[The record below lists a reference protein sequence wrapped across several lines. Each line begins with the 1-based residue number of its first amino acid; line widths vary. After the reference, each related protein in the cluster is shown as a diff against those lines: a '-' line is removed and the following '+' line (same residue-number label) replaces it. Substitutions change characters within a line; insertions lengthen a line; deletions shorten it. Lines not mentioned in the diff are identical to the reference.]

1 MLSKVIAIAQ
11 QKGGT
16 GKTTLAVHLALAF
29 IKYHN
34 LKVAIIDTDPQGSLG
49 KWFMIRTEKKI
60 SNDNLTFKTASL
72 WGAQYES
79 KTLKN
84 DNDIVI
90 IDTPPKIESDARPSI
105 EAADLVLIPMAAS
118 HVDFW
123 ATGAIVE
130 IAKKANKKILI
141 QINRSN
147 QRSKLITKTNDFIKS
162 LNFKTASLWG
172 AQYESKI
179 LKKDHDVIII
189 DTPPKIESDARPS
202 IEAADLVLIPVTPS
216 HVDFWATEAIVEI
229 AKKANKKILIQI
241 NRANQ
246 RSKLIS
252 KTNEYI
258 KSINVSSTNTI
269 IGNRQIYASSMGEG
283 KTAVE
288 KQKKSNAVEEM
299 KKLSDQILE
308 ELK

>member
-1 MLSKVIAIAQ
+1 MLSKVITISQ

-16 GKTTLAVHLALAF
+16 GKTPLAVHLALAF
-29 IKYHN
+29 IKYDN

-49 KWFMIRTEKKI
+49 KWFVIRSEKKV

-79 KTLKN
+79 KTLKK

-105 EAADLVLIPMAAS
+105 EASDLVIIPM
-118 HVDFW
+118 
-123 ATGAIVE
+123 
-130 IAKKANKKILI
+130 
-141 QINRSN
+141 
-147 QRSKLITKTNDFIKS
+147 
-162 LNFKTASLWG
+162 
-172 AQYESKI
+172 
-179 LKKDHDVIII
+179 
-189 DTPPKIESDARPS
+189 
-202 IEAADLVLIPVTPS
+202 TPS
-216 HVDFWATEAIVEI
+216 HVDFWATEAIIEI
-229 AKKANKKILIQI
+229 AKKAKKKILIQI
-241 NRANQ
+241 NRANR

-258 KSINVSSTNTI
+258 NSINVSATKTI
-269 IGNRQIYASSMGEG
+269 IGHRQIYASSMGEG

-288 KQKKSNAVEEM
+288 KQKKGNAVEEI
-299 KKLSDQILE
+299 KELSGQILL

>member
-1 MLSKVIAIAQ
+1 MLSKVITISQ

-16 GKTTLAVHLALAF
+16 GKTTLAVHLAMAF

-49 KWFMIRTEKKI
+49 KWFMIRAEKKV
-60 SNDNLTFKTASL
+60 SNENLTFKTASL

-84 DNDIVI
+84 DHDIVI

-130 IAKKANKKILI
+130 IAKKANKKILA
-141 QINRSN
+141 QINRSS
-147 QRSKLITKTNDFIKS
+147 QRSKLIDKTKDFIKS
-162 LNFKTASLWG
+162 L
-172 AQYESKI
+172 
-179 LKKDHDVIII
+179 
-189 DTPPKIESDARPS
+189 
-202 IEAADLVLIPVTPS
+202 DLQS
-216 HVDFWATEAIVEI
+216 TE
-229 AKKANKKILIQI
+229 
-241 NRANQ
+241 
-246 RSKLIS
+246 
-252 KTNEYI
+252 
-258 KSINVSSTNTI
+258 TI
-269 IGNRQIYASSMGEG
+269 IGNRQIYTSSMGEG

-288 KQKKSNAVEEM
+288 KQKKGNAVDEI
-299 KKLSDQILE
+299 KKLSEQILL
-308 ELK
+308 ELNQ

>member
-1 MLSKVIAIAQ
+1 MLSKVITISQ

-49 KWFMIRTEKKI
+49 KWFMIREEKKL

-79 KTLKN
+79 KTLKK

-105 EAADLVLIPMAAS
+105 ESADLVLIPMAAS

-147 QRSKLITKTNDFIKS
+147 QRSKLISKTNDFIKS
-162 LNFKTASLWG
+162 LNLS
-172 AQYESKI
+172 
-179 LKKDHDVIII
+179 
-189 DTPPKIESDARPS
+189 
-202 IEAADLVLIPVTPS
+202 
-216 HVDFWATEAIVEI
+216 AT
-229 AKKANKKILIQI
+229 K
-241 NRANQ
+241 
-246 RSKLIS
+246 
-252 KTNEYI
+252 
-258 KSINVSSTNTI
+258 TI
-269 IGNRQIYASSMGEG
+269 IGNRQIYAASMGEG
-283 KTAVE
+283 KTAIE
-288 KQKKSNAVEEM
+288 KQKKSNAIDEI
-299 KKLSDQILE
+299 KKLSEQILLE
-308 ELK
+308 IK

>member
-1 MLSKVIAIAQ
+1 MLSKVITIAQ

-49 KWFMIRTEKKI
+49 KWFMIREEKKL

-79 KTLKN
+79 KALKK
-84 DNDIVI
+84 DHDIVI

-105 EAADLVLIPMAAS
+105 ES
-118 HVDFW
+118 
-123 ATGAIVE
+123 
-130 IAKKANKKILI
+130 
-141 QINRSN
+141 
-147 QRSKLITKTNDFIKS
+147 
-162 LNFKTASLWG
+162 
-172 AQYESKI
+172 
-179 LKKDHDVIII
+179 
-189 DTPPKIESDARPS
+189 
-202 IEAADLVLIPVTPS
+202 ADLVLIPVAAS
-216 HVDFWATEAIVEI
+216 QVDFWATGAIVEI

-252 KTNEYI
+252 KTNDFI
-258 KSINVSSTNTI
+258 KSLNLSATKTI
-269 IGNRQIYASSMGEG
+269 IGNRQIFASSMGEG

-288 KQKKSNAVEEM
+288 KQKKSNAVEEI
-299 KKLSDQILE
+299 KNLSEQILLE
-308 ELK
+308 IK

>member
-1 MLSKVIAIAQ
+1 MLSKVITISQ

-29 IKYHN
+29 IEYHN

-49 KWFMIRTEKKI
+49 KWFMIRSEKKV
-60 SNDNLTFKTASL
+60 SSENLTFKTASL

-123 ATGAIVE
+123 ATGAIVD
-130 IAKKANKKILI
+130 IAKKANKKILV
-141 QINRSN
+141 QINRSS
-147 QRSKLITKTNDFIKS
+147 QRSKLIEKTKDFIKS
-162 LNFKTASLWG
+162 L
-172 AQYESKI
+172 
-179 LKKDHDVIII
+179 
-189 DTPPKIESDARPS
+189 
-202 IEAADLVLIPVTPS
+202 DL
-216 HVDFWATEAIVEI
+216 
-229 AKKANKKILIQI
+229 
-241 NRANQ
+241 
-246 RSKLIS
+246 
-252 KTNEYI
+252 
-258 KSINVSSTNTI
+258 SSTKTI
-269 IGNRQIYASSMGEG
+269 IGNRQIYTSSMGEG

-288 KQKKSNAVEEM
+288 KQKKGNAVEEI
-299 KKLSDQILE
+299 KDLSDQILSE
-308 ELK
+308 IK

>member
-1 MLSKVIAIAQ
+1 MLSKVITISQ

-49 KWFMIRTEKKI
+49 KWFMIRTEKKL

-79 KTLKN
+79 KALKK
-84 DNDIVI
+84 DHDIVI

-105 EAADLVLIPMAAS
+105 ESADLVLIPMAAS

-147 QRSKLITKTNDFIKS
+147 QRSKLISKTNDFIKS
-162 LNFKTASLWG
+162 LNLS
-172 AQYESKI
+172 
-179 LKKDHDVIII
+179 
-189 DTPPKIESDARPS
+189 
-202 IEAADLVLIPVTPS
+202 
-216 HVDFWATEAIVEI
+216 AT
-229 AKKANKKILIQI
+229 K
-241 NRANQ
+241 
-246 RSKLIS
+246 
-252 KTNEYI
+252 
-258 KSINVSSTNTI
+258 TI
-269 IGNRQIYASSMGEG
+269 IGNRQIYAASMGEG

-288 KQKKSNAVEEM
+288 KQKKSNAVEEI
-299 KKLSDQILE
+299 KQLSEQVLSEI
-308 ELK
+308 K

>member
-1 MLSKVIAIAQ
+1 MLSKVITISQ

-49 KWFMIRTEKKI
+49 KWFMIRTEKKN
-60 SNDNLTFKTASL
+60 SDDNLTFKTASL

-79 KTLKN
+79 KTLKK
-84 DNDIVI
+84 DHDIVI
-90 IDTPPKIESDARPSI
+90 IDTPPKIESDARPAI
-105 EAADLVLIPMAAS
+105 EAADLVLIPMSAS

-123 ATGAIVE
+123 ATGAIVD

-162 LNFKTASLWG
+162 L
-172 AQYESKI
+172 
-179 LKKDHDVIII
+179 
-189 DTPPKIESDARPS
+189 
-202 IEAADLVLIPVTPS
+202 DLL
-216 HVDFWATEAIVEI
+216 
-229 AKKANKKILIQI
+229 
-241 NRANQ
+241 
-246 RSKLIS
+246 
-252 KTNEYI
+252 
-258 KSINVSSTNTI
+258 STNTI

-288 KQKKSNAVEEM
+288 KQKKGSAVEEI
-299 KKLSDQILE
+299 KNLSEQILSE
-308 ELK
+308 VKQ

>member
-1 MLSKVIAIAQ
+1 MLSKVITIAQ

-29 IKYHN
+29 TNYHN
-34 LKVAIIDTDPQGSLG
+34 FKVAIIDTDPQGSLG
-49 KWFMIRTEKKI
+49 KWFMIREEKKL

-79 KTLKN
+79 KALKK
-84 DNDIVI
+84 DHDIVI

-105 EAADLVLIPMAAS
+105 ESADLVLIPMSAS

-123 ATGAIVE
+123 ATG
-130 IAKKANKKILI
+130 
-141 QINRSN
+141 
-147 QRSKLITKTNDFIKS
+147 
-162 LNFKTASLWG
+162 
-172 AQYESKI
+172 
-179 LKKDHDVIII
+179 
-189 DTPPKIESDARPS
+189 
-202 IEAADLVLIPVTPS
+202 
-216 HVDFWATEAIVEI
+216 AIVEI

-252 KTNEYI
+252 KTNDFI
-258 KSINVSSTNTI
+258 KSLNLSATKTI
-269 IGNRQIYASSMGEG
+269 IGNRQIFASSMGEG

-288 KQKKSNAVEEM
+288 KQKKSNAIEEI
-299 KKLSDQILE
+299 KQLSEQILLE
-308 ELK
+308 IK

>member
-1 MLSKVIAIAQ
+1 MLSKVITISQ

-49 KWFMIRTEKKI
+49 KWFMIREEKKI

-79 KTLKN
+79 KTLKK

-105 EAADLVLIPMAAS
+105 ESADLVLIPMAAS

-147 QRSKLITKTNDFIKS
+147 QRSKLISKTNDFIKG
-162 LNFKTASLWG
+162 LNLS
-172 AQYESKI
+172 
-179 LKKDHDVIII
+179 
-189 DTPPKIESDARPS
+189 
-202 IEAADLVLIPVTPS
+202 
-216 HVDFWATEAIVEI
+216 AT
-229 AKKANKKILIQI
+229 K
-241 NRANQ
+241 
-246 RSKLIS
+246 
-252 KTNEYI
+252 
-258 KSINVSSTNTI
+258 TI
-269 IGNRQIYASSMGEG
+269 IGNRQIFAASMGEG

-288 KQKKSNAVEEM
+288 KQKSSNAVDEI
-299 KKLSDQILE
+299 KKLSEQILLE
-308 ELK
+308 IK

>member
-1 MLSKVIAIAQ
+1 MLSKVITISQ

-49 KWFMIRTEKKI
+49 KWFMIRTEKKN
-60 SNDNLTFKTASL
+60 SDDNLTFKTASL

-79 KTLKN
+79 KTLKK
-84 DNDIVI
+84 DHDIVI
-90 IDTPPKIESDARPSI
+90 IDTPPKIESDARPAI
-105 EAADLVLIPMAAS
+105 EAADLVLIPMSAS

-123 ATGAIVE
+123 ATGAIVD

-162 LNFKTASLWG
+162 L
-172 AQYESKI
+172 
-179 LKKDHDVIII
+179 
-189 DTPPKIESDARPS
+189 
-202 IEAADLVLIPVTPS
+202 DL
-216 HVDFWATEAIVEI
+216 
-229 AKKANKKILIQI
+229 
-241 NRANQ
+241 
-246 RSKLIS
+246 
-252 KTNEYI
+252 
-258 KSINVSSTNTI
+258 SSTKTI

-288 KQKKSNAVEEM
+288 KQKKGNAVEEI
-299 KKLSDQILE
+299 KNLSEQILSE
-308 ELK
+308 VKQ

>member
-1 MLSKVIAIAQ
+1 MLSKVITISQ

-16 GKTTLAVHLALAF
+16 GKTTLAVHLAMAF

-34 LKVAIIDTDPQGSLG
+34 LKVAVIDTDPQGSLG
-49 KWFMIRTEKKI
+49 KWFMIRTEKKV
-60 SNDNLTFKTASL
+60 SSENLTFKTASL

-123 ATGAIVE
+123 ATGAIVD

-141 QINRSN
+141 QINRSS

-162 LNFKTASLWG
+162 LNLS
-172 AQYESKI
+172 
-179 LKKDHDVIII
+179 
-189 DTPPKIESDARPS
+189 
-202 IEAADLVLIPVTPS
+202 
-216 HVDFWATEAIVEI
+216 AT
-229 AKKANKKILIQI
+229 K
-241 NRANQ
+241 
-246 RSKLIS
+246 
-252 KTNEYI
+252 
-258 KSINVSSTNTI
+258 TI
-269 IGNRQIYASSMGEG
+269 IGNRQIFASSMGEG
-283 KTAVE
+283 KTAIE
-288 KQKKSNAVEEM
+288 KQKKSNATEEI
-299 KKLSDQILE
+299 KEISDQILTE
-308 ELK
+308 IK

>member
-1 MLSKVIAIAQ
+1 MLSKVITISQ

-29 IKYHN
+29 VKYHN

-60 SNDNLTFKTASL
+60 PNNNLTFKTASL

-79 KTLKN
+79 KILKK
-84 DNDIVI
+84 DHDIVI

-105 EAADLVLIPMAAS
+105 ESADLVLIPMAAS

-130 IAKKANKKILI
+130 IAKKADKKILI

-147 QRSKLITKTNDFIKS
+147 QRSKLIKKTNEFIKS
-162 LNFKTASLWG
+162 LNL
-172 AQYESKI
+172 
-179 LKKDHDVIII
+179 
-189 DTPPKIESDARPS
+189 
-202 IEAADLVLIPVTPS
+202 
-216 HVDFWATEAIVEI
+216 
-229 AKKANKKILIQI
+229 
-241 NRANQ
+241 
-246 RSKLIS
+246 
-252 KTNEYI
+252 
-258 KSINVSSTNTI
+258 SSTQTI

-288 KQKKSNAVEEM
+288 KQKKSNAVEEI
-299 KKLSDQILE
+299 KQLSEQILSE
-308 ELK
+308 IK